1 MKQININAIWWLRF
15 AWVVFYIHVYAVN
28 SALLDMCNMGELR
41 LLWEPSFFKFPGFY
55 AGKVNPKLA
64 CINIM

>member
-1 MKQININAIWWLRF
+1 MKQININATWWLRF

-41 LLWEPSFFKFPGFY
+41 LLWEPSFFKFPDFY
-55 AGKVNPKLA
+55 AGKVNPKLP